1 MGHNPEDAVSYWNRC
16 GRYHGAKSQA
26 VRKWMLDPNNYRL
39 EYVPGNCSRGA
50 KSKEQRTKNK
60 EQRTKNVIRN
70 PASLK
75 MENYLKVVNL
85 RRINYVFRS
94 SKL

>member
-1 MGHNPEDAVSYWNRC
+1 MVDIPISTPIPIAITLGTGTQPDQ
-16 GRYHGAKSQA
+16 HGNKYSLKNAHMVQA
-26 VRKWMLDPNNYRL
+26 T
-39 EYVPGNCSRGA
+39 VPV
-50 KSKEQRTKNK
+50 EQRAKNA
-60 EQRTKNVIRN
+60 IRN
-70 PASLK
+70 LASLK

>member
-1 MGHNPEDAVSYWNRC
+1 MYQGCLKCNFQTALQIPEELVFKDVDGNKYSLKNAYMV
-16 GRYHGAKSQA
+16 QA
-26 VRKWMLDPNNYRL
+26 T
-39 EYVPGNCSRGA
+39 VPV
-50 KSKEQRTKNK
+50 EQRAKNA
-60 EQRTKNVIRN
+60 IRN
-70 PASLK
+70 LASLK

>member
-1 MGHNPEDAVSYWNRC
+1 MYQGCLKCNFQTALQIPEELVFKDVDGNKYSLKNAHMV
-16 GRYHGAKSQA
+16 QA
-26 VRKWMLDPNNYRL
+26 T
-39 EYVPGNCSRGA
+39 VPV
-50 KSKEQRTKNK
+50 EQRAKNA
-60 EQRTKNVIRN
+60 IRN
-70 PASLK
+70 LASLK

>member
-1 MGHNPEDAVSYWNRC
+1 MV
-16 GRYHGAKSQA
+16 QA
-26 VRKWMLDPNNYRL
+26 T
-39 EYVPGNCSRGA
+39 VPV
-50 KSKEQRTKNK
+50 EQRAKNA
-60 EQRTKNVIRN
+60 IRN
-70 PASLK
+70 LASLK